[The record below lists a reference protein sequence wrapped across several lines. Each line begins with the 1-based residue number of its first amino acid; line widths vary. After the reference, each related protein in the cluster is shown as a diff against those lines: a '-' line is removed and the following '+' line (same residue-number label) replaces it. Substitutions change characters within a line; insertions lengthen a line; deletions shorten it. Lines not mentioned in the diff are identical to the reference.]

1 MFGGIYNF
9 LFNQFFYFMKSS
21 NVFSFLLL
29 ISISVLFFNCTDTK
43 SEFVG
48 KWEMESSFVNGTSEP
63 KTQKIVWTFFEDGDF
78 LQSLTENDSI
88 EELKGSWSLNDE
100 ETVLILHYQTTGQD
114 VSWKI
119 VEMEENAMDIEY
131 TTKGFLVERRFV
143 RVE

>member
-1 MFGGIYNF
+1 MFGGIYNS
-9 LFNQFFYFMKSS
+9 LFNQLIYFMKSS
-21 NVFSFLLL
+21 KFFSLLLL

-43 SEFVG
+43 SDFVG
-48 KWEMESSFVNGTSEP
+48 KWEMESSFVNGTSDS
-63 KTQKIVWTFFEDGDF
+63 KHQTIVWTFFEDGEF
-78 LQSLTENDSI
+78 IQSLTEDDSI

-119 VEMEENAMDIEY
+119 VEMKENAMDIEY

-143 RVE
+143 KVE